1 MSYCSEG
8 EQLLRGSKR
17 MVRIPI
23 RSRVPMQAWAVA
35 GFITIVSAISSL
47 LGGPDASVGT
57 PRSGGVPVNDIHVV
71 SARLPYS
78 PHSVRPHDKLG
89 EKINGTIDLLE
100 RL

>member
-47 LGGPDASVGT
+47 LGKPDASVGLDWARAVECT
-57 PRSGGVPVNDIHVV
+57 PRSGGAPVNDIHVAR
-71 SARLPYS
+71 ARLPNSS
-78 PHSVRPHDKLG
+78 PAFDPLT
-89 EKINGTIDLLE
+89 N
-100 RL
+100 